1 MPLCG
6 KCKTEIEVDEE
17 IFICPDCGTEFHD
30 RCHNLSRGLCPLCTL
45 CGVNPMKQIE
55 MLQFV
60 DKSQPTSLDPKGRE
74 LGFEQI
80 VVDGDPNIEFEQV
93 TTEEQIGRIN
103 KAIETSPRAL
113 VSTSPAAKG
122 KEWFV
127 AFPAL
132 ICAYFAWQ
140 GLAYGDTVAITIAVV
155 IALGAAIWWSKT

>member
-6 KCKTEIEVDEE
+6 KCKTEIEPDKE

-30 RCHNLSRGLCPLCTL
+30 GCHNLSRGLCPLCTL
-45 CGVNPMKQIE
+45 CGVNPMK
-55 MLQFV
+55 
-60 DKSQPTSLDPKGRE
+60 
-74 LGFEQI
+74 
-80 VVDGDPNIEFEQV
+80 
-93 TTEEQIGRIN
+93 QIGRIN

-140 GLAYGDTVAITIAVV
+140 GFTYGDTVAFAIAVV
-155 IALGAAIWWSKT
+155 IAIGAAIWWFKT